1 VTYVKTTIVPY
12 VVKNKKSPN
21 IMKNRK
27 IKITILAITVVA
39 AAAFL
44 TVACRKETQFATP
57 QVRPLTEAVY
67 ASGNLYPDEEYKVFA
82 NVNGYLT
89 KAYVAEG
96 DSVAKDMPLF
106 LVSGANRDVDE
117 QASLAIYE
125 ISRENASQKAPAL
138 QELENRLQSALLK
151 SKNDS
156 LQAQRYDNLYGSK
169 AVSKSEWERV
179 KLQYEVSRNEV
190 TQLKA
195 QIRNRRNAAN
205 IELQQAQSQYLRA
218 RNNRQDGVLFSFLN
232 GRIYEIYKQPG
243 DAVHTNEPIA
253 LAGSKRFIARLSID
267 EGDYSKVKTGQK
279 VLIAFDAVPDKTFP
293 AHIHKIYPK
302 LNRVEQSFR
311 ADAVFE
317 APIPMEIYGLNLEAN
332 IVIKETPQ
340 ALTIPRTAL
349 LQGDSVWVEKDGK
362 ETKIGIRT
370 GLADRNNV
378 EVLEG
383 LDADAKLIIKN

>member
-1 VTYVKTTIVPY
+1 
-12 VVKNKKSPN
+12 
-21 IMKNRK
+21 MKNRK
-27 IKITILAITVVA
+27 IKIGILAVTVVA

-44 TVACRKETQFATP
+44 AVACKKETQFATP

-89 KAYVAEG
+89 KAYVEEG
-96 DSVAKDMPLF
+96 DSVAKNMPLF
-106 LVSGANRDVDE
+106 LVSGPNREVDE
-117 QASLAIYE
+117 RAALAIYD
-125 ISRENASQKAPAL
+125 ISRENASRNAPAL
-138 QELENRLQSALLK
+138 QELENRLQTALLK
-151 SKNDS
+151 TKNDS
-156 LQAQRYDNLYGSK
+156 LQAQRYDNLYESK
-169 AVSKSEWERV
+169 AVSKSEWERI
-179 KLQYEVSRNEV
+179 KLQYEVSRNEAK
-190 TQLKA
+190 QLKA
-195 QIRNRRNAAN
+195 QIRNRKNSAN

-218 RNNRQDGVLFSFLN
+218 RNTQNDGLLYSFLD
-232 GRIYEIYKQPG
+232 GRIYEIYKQTG

-253 LAGSKRFIARLSID
+253 LAGSRRLIARLSID
-267 EGDYSKVKTGQK
+267 EGDYSKVKKGQK

-293 AHIHKIYPK
+293 AHLHKIYPK

-311 ADAVFE
+311 ADAVFDE
-317 APIPMEIYGLNLEAN
+317 RLPMEIYGLNLEAN

-362 ETKIGIRT
+362 AIKIGIRT

-383 LDADAKLIIKN
+383 LDVHTKLIINN

>member
-1 VTYVKTTIVPY
+1 
-12 VVKNKKSPN
+12 
-21 IMKNRK
+21 MKNRK
-27 IKITILAITVVA
+27 IKIVILAITVFASTAILV
-39 AAAFL
+39 
-44 TVACRKETQFATP
+44 VACRKESQTATP

-89 KAYVAEG
+89 KAFVAEG
-96 DSVAKDMPLF
+96 DSVSKNLPLF

-117 QASLAIYE
+117 QATQAIYE
-125 ISRENASQKAPAL
+125 ISRENASRNAPAV
-138 QELENRLQSALLK
+138 QELENRLQTALLK
-151 SKNDS
+151 TQNDS

-190 TQLKA
+190 KQLKA

-218 RNNRQDGVLFSFLN
+218 RNNQQEGVLYSFLN

-243 DAVHTNEPIA
+243 DVVHTNEPIA
-253 LAGSKRFIARLSID
+253 LAGSTRFIARLSID
-267 EGDYSKVKTGQK
+267 EGDYSKVKKGQK

-317 APIPMEIYGLNLEAN
+317 QRLPMEIYGLNLEAN

-362 ETKIGIRT
+362 EMKIAIRT

-383 LDADAKLIIKN
+383 LDAHAKLIIKN